1 MSIRNKIIK
10 IFYKTA
16 TGSRK
21 LRTILTPLGLTF
33 FFLLLAL
40 LIFASLKTDEI
51 LKLPKMLPS
60 PINFILSLPVLA
72 AGLFLILWSI
82 LNFIKVKGTP
92 VPFNPPPEVVSKG
105 PYRYIRNPMLTGL
118 FSLFFGLGI
127 LIQSISLSA
136 IYTPL
141 FILFN
146 VLELKLIE
154 ESELEKRFG
163 TQYLEYKK
171 NVPMFIP
178 RFKRKKSRKP
188 KR

>member
-1 MSIRNKIIK
+1 MSIRKKIIGV
-10 IFYKTA
+10 FYKAA

-21 LRTILTPLGLTF
+21 LRTLLTPLGLTF

-40 LIFASLKTDEI
+40 LIFASLRTDKT
-51 LKLPKMLPS
+51 LKLPEMLPS
-60 PINFILSLPVLA
+60 PVNLILSLPILGV
-72 AGLFLILWSI
+72 GLFLMSWSI

-92 VPFNPPPEVVSKG
+92 VPFNPPPEVVCKG

-118 FSLFFGLGI
+118 FTLFFGLGI
-127 LIQSISLSA
+127 LMQSISLTA

-163 TQYLEYKK
+163 APYIEYKK
-171 NVPMFIP
+171 KVPMFIP
-178 RFKRKKSRKP
+178 RFKRKR
-188 KR
+188 